1 MNVEIQYRL
10 RSNPNDIKYLR
21 EKSYWYKFLN
31 RNKNYFKQFE
41 EEMKKEYKLTPEDKI
56 RMCIKHYKLAI
67 KNDGEYK
74 AVREM
79 RKHASWYIKGLPKCT
94 EIRGTMNKIDNSE
107 DVLNLLD
114 EYAKFL
120 KELSN

>member
-41 EEMKKEYKLTPEDKI
+41 EEMKKEYKLTSEDKI
-56 RMCIKHYKLAI
+56 
-67 KNDGEYK
+67 
-74 AVREM
+74 
-79 RKHASWYIKGLPKCT
+79 
-94 EIRGTMNKIDNSE
+94 NKMANSIHMLSKFIDI
-107 DVLNLLD
+107 LQ
-114 EYAKFL
+114 
-120 KELSN
+120 

>member
-56 RMCIKHYKLAI
+56 
-67 KNDGEYK
+67 
-74 AVREM
+74 
-79 RKHASWYIKGLPKCT
+79 
-94 EIRGTMNKIDNSE
+94 NKMANNINMLSKFIDI
-107 DVLNLLD
+107 LQ
-114 EYAKFL
+114 
-120 KELSN
+120 

>member
-1 MNVEIQYRL
+1 MNVEIQYRV

-56 RMCIKHYKLAI
+56 
-67 KNDGEYK
+67 
-74 AVREM
+74 
-79 RKHASWYIKGLPKCT
+79 
-94 EIRGTMNKIDNSE
+94 NKMANSINMLSKFIDI
-107 DVLNLLD
+107 LQ
-114 EYAKFL
+114 
-120 KELSN
+120 

>member
-41 EEMKKEYKLTPEDKI
+41 EEMKKEYKLTSEDKI
-56 RMCIKHYKLAI
+56 
-67 KNDGEYK
+67 
-74 AVREM
+74 
-79 RKHASWYIKGLPKCT
+79 
-94 EIRGTMNKIDNSE
+94 NKMANSINM
-107 DVLNLLD
+107 L
-114 EYAKFL
+114 
-120 KELSN
+120 

>member
-41 EEMKKEYKLTPEDKI
+41 EEMKKEYKLTSEDKI
-56 RMCIKHYKLAI
+56 
-67 KNDGEYK
+67 
-74 AVREM
+74 
-79 RKHASWYIKGLPKCT
+79 
-94 EIRGTMNKIDNSE
+94 NKMANSINM
-107 DVLNLLD
+107 LS
-114 EYAKFL
+114 KFINIL
-120 KELSN
+120 Q

>member
-41 EEMKKEYKLTPEDKI
+41 EEMKKEYKLTSEDKI
-56 RMCIKHYKLAI
+56 
-67 KNDGEYK
+67 
-74 AVREM
+74 
-79 RKHASWYIKGLPKCT
+79 
-94 EIRGTMNKIDNSE
+94 NKMANSINMLSKFIDI
-107 DVLNLLD
+107 LQ
-114 EYAKFL
+114 
-120 KELSN
+120 

>member
-41 EEMKKEYKLTPEDKI
+41 EEMKKEYKLTSEDKI
-56 RMCIKHYKLAI
+56 
-67 KNDGEYK
+67 
-74 AVREM
+74 
-79 RKHASWYIKGLPKCT
+79 
-94 EIRGTMNKIDNSE
+94 NKMANSI
-107 DVLNLLD
+107 NM
-114 EYAKFL
+114 
-120 KELSN
+120 LSNFIDILQ